1 MLAFTPKRLT
11 LALVGAGCIALAGC
25 GGSDSSTTTG
35 SASTGGTT
43 ATGGSTTTTGGSPT
57 TIPTTP
63 SSVVLSGTAA
73 TGAALADA
81 SLKIYDATGAVVCEI
96 KTGSDGAY
104 SCDLGISPKPPFV
117 LVATLDDTKLVSIA
131 PDATTGT
138 VNITPLTNL
147 IASTLSSNGDP
158 QQLVEDIKSTPASV
172 DAAKVKASVDRVMTA
187 LKPLLDALGT
197 QGNPITTAFKADGTG
212 QDRLLDLLQVSVRP
226 DGSGANN
233 EVTVKSAPSA
243 SDSDPLRI
251 SFKSSDTTI
260 APLPTGSVSAE
271 SLGTD
276 NVAVLVSDMLK
287 RMTACYAVPLAD
299 RVTNGSSN
307 GSMLKS
313 PACTSLFVDND
324 PARFLS
330 NGATVSP
337 KLGAAFSGMFR
348 SGGTG
353 VVVDRGAFEFK
364 RVNGDYVFSYRWT
377 AADGST
383 DNENMVASKVGDSL
397 KLIGNQ
403 YKYNATARPYAQT
416 RDLVNSPTF
425 SSINTGYNIWIANRT
440 DNSGNKVFSKV
451 LVTTPKGNVVTY
463 CPSDALSYLVIEKSA
478 TQCGQDKVLASTSV
492 LRLAGRFI
500 DPTNPADLK
509 VKESGIV
516 FVNPAMTDEM
526 IASIPD
532 QSVWKLEFFHADGVT
547 PNEVQ
552 TYRTNSR
559 AMTLAE
565 VAASTFVDIT
575 APARAAVIAG
585 SSALGA
591 FPFTAPD
598 AASPNWIDIGTG
610 GTDFWRVPS
619 GALAPTSI
627 SAYGGL
633 TGSNSRFSD
642 TTKVSTNARG
652 VIIKCSR
659 QSISD
664 THCDAPVAVD
674 EVGQYALGWKVD
686 ALELWARSS
695 RQVEMSKLVGF
706 YKRQ

>member
-1 MLAFTPKRLT
+1 MTFTPKRLT

-25 GGSDSSTTTG
+25 GGSDSLTTTG
-35 SASTGGTT
+35 STSTGGTT
-43 ATGGSTTTTGGSPT
+43 ASGGSSTPTGGSPT

-81 SLKIYDATGAVVCEI
+81 SLKIFDATGAVVCEV
-96 KTGSDGAY
+96 KTDADGAY
-104 SCDLGISPKPPFV
+104 SCDLGTSPKPPFV
-117 LVATLDDTKLVSIA
+117 LVATLDDTRLVSVA
-131 PDATTGT
+131 PDASTGT

-158 QQLVEDIKSTPASV
+158 QKLVDDIKSTPASV

-212 QDRLLDLLQVSVRP
+212 QDRLLDLVQVSVRP

-233 EVTVKSAPSA
+233 EVTVKAAPSA
-243 SDSDPLRI
+243 SDSDPIRI
-251 SFKSSDTTI
+251 SFKSSDTSI

-271 SLGTD
+271 SLGND
-276 NVAVLVSDMLK
+276 NLAVLVSDMLK

-307 GSMLKS
+307 GSAPKS
-313 PACTSLFVDND
+313 PACTSLFLEND

-337 KLGAAFSGMFR
+337 TAAFSGMFK
-348 SGGTG
+348 SGSAG
-353 VVVDRGAFEFK
+353 VVFDRGAFEFK
-364 RVNGDYVFSYRWT
+364 RVNGDFVFSYRWT

-383 DNENMVASKVGDSL
+383 DNENMVARKVGDSL

-403 YKYNATARPYAQT
+403 YKYNATVRPYAQM
-416 RDLVNSPTF
+416 RDLVNTPAF

-440 DNSGNKVFSKV
+440 AGGNPVFSKV
-451 LVTTPKGNVVTY
+451 LVTTPRGNVVTY
-463 CPSDALSYLVIEKSA
+463 RPTSGLSYLVIEKQPAQGA
-478 TQCGQDKVLASTSV
+478 TPAVLASTSV
-492 LRLAGRFI
+492 LRLAGRYI
-500 DPTNPADLK
+500 DPTTPGLPKD
-509 VKESGIV
+509 KETAIV
-516 FVNPAMTDEM
+516 FSDPATATDD
-526 IASIPD
+526 IIRTIPD
-532 QSVWKLEFFHADGVT
+532 QSVWKLEFFHADRVT

-552 TYRTNSR
+552 IYRTNSR
-559 AMTLAE
+559 ALTLAE
-565 VAASTFVDIT
+565 VAASTFVDLT
-575 APARAAVIAG
+575 APARAAVIEG

-591 FPFTAPD
+591 FPFDAPD
-598 AASPNWIDIGTG
+598 AASPNWIDIGTS
-610 GTDFWRVPS
+610 GTAFWRVPS

-627 SAYGGL
+627 SAFGKPP
-633 TGSNSRFSD
+633 TGSGPRFSD
-642 TTKVSTNARG
+642 TVNVSTNARG
-652 VIIKCSR
+652 ALIKCSR

-664 THCDAPVAVD
+664 THCDTAVG
-674 EVGQYALGWKVD
+674 VGQMGQYAAGWKVD
-686 ALELWARSS
+686 ALELWARNS
-695 RQVEMSKLVGF
+695 RQVEISKLVGF
-706 YKRQ
+706 YKLQ

>member
-1 MLAFTPKRLT
+1 MAFTPKRLT

-35 SASTGGTT
+35 TTSTGGTT
-43 ATGGSTTTTGGSPT
+43 ASGGSTTTTGGSLT

-117 LVATLDDTKLVSIA
+117 LVATLDDVKLVSIA

-158 QQLVEDIKSTPASV
+158 QQLVDDIKSTPASV
-172 DAAKVKASVDRVMTA
+172 DAAKVKASVDRVMAA

-243 SDSDPLRI
+243 SDSDSLRI

-299 RVTNGSSN
+299 RVTNGSAT
-307 GSMLKS
+307 GSMPKS

-337 KLGAAFSGMFR
+337 TAAFKGMFYE
-348 SGGTG
+348 SGTG
-353 VVVDRGAFEFK
+353 VAYDRGSFEFK

-383 DNENMVASKVGDSL
+383 DNENMVARKDGDSL

-403 YKYNATARPYAQT
+403 YKYNATVRPYAQT
-416 RDLVNSPTF
+416 RDLVNTPAF

-440 DNSGNKVFSKV
+440 AGGGSAVFSKV

-463 CPSDALSYLVIEKSA
+463 CPSGALSYLVIEKSA
-478 TQCGQDKVLASTSV
+478 TQCGQGKVLASTSV
-492 LRLAGRFI
+492 LRLAGRYI
-500 DPTNPADLK
+500 DPTNQTDLS
-509 VKESGIV
+509 VKEGGIV

-627 SAYGGL
+627 SAYGKPP
-633 TGSNSRFSD
+633 TGSGPRFSD
-642 TTKVSTNARG
+642 TTNVSTNVRG
-652 VIIKCSR
+652 TVIKCSR

-664 THCDAPVAVD
+664 THCDTPVAVGQ
-674 EVGQYALGWKVD
+674 VGQYAVGWKVD

-695 RQVEMSKLVGF
+695 RQVEISKLVGL
-706 YKRQ
+706 YKLQ

>member
-1 MLAFTPKRLT
+1 LTFTPKRLT
-11 LALVGAGCIALAGC
+11 LALLGAGCIALAGC

-35 SASTGGTT
+35 STSTGAST
-43 ATGGSTTTTGGSPT
+43 ATGGSTT

-81 SLKIYDATGAVVCEI
+81 SLKIYDATGAVVCEV

-104 SCDLGISPKPPFV
+104 TCDLGTSPKPPFV
-117 LVATLDDTKLVSIA
+117 LVATLDDVKLVSIA
-131 PDATTGT
+131 PDAKTG
-138 VNITPLTNL
+138 VINVTPLTHL
-147 IASTLSSNGDP
+147 IASTLASNGNP
-158 QQLVEDIKSTPASV
+158 EQLVDDIKSTPANV

-251 SFKSSDTTI
+251 SFKSSDTSI

-299 RVTNGSSN
+299 RVTNGSAT
-307 GSMLKS
+307 GSMPKS
-313 PACTSLFVDND
+313 PTCTSLFVNDD
-324 PARFLS
+324 PAGFLS

-337 KLGAAFSGMFR
+337 TAAFKGMFYQ
-348 SGGTG
+348 SGTG
-353 VVVDRGAFEFK
+353 VTYDRGSFEFK

-383 DNENMVASKVGDSL
+383 DNENMVARKVGDSL

-403 YKYNATARPYAQT
+403 YKYNATVRPYAQT
-416 RDLVNSPTF
+416 RDLVNTPSF
-425 SSINTGYNIWIANRT
+425 SSINTGYNVWIANRT
-440 DNSGNKVFSKV
+440 ASGNAVFSKV

-463 CPSDALSYLVIEKSA
+463 CPTAGLSYLVIEKSA
-478 TQCGQDKVLASTSV
+478 TQCGQGKVLASTSV
-492 LRLAGRFI
+492 LRLAGRYI
-500 DPTNPADLK
+500 DPTNQTDLS
-509 VKESGIV
+509 VKEGGIV
-516 FVNPAMTDEM
+516 FVNPAVSDEM

-565 VAASTFVDIT
+565 VAASTFVDLT
-575 APARAAVIAG
+575 ANARSAMVAS
-585 SSALGA
+585 SSATGA
-591 FPFTAPD
+591 FIFAAPN
-598 AASPNWIDIGTG
+598 AGSPNWIDIGTQ

-627 SAYGGL
+627 SAYGKPP
-633 TGSNSRFSD
+633 TGSSPRFSD
-642 TTKVSTNARG
+642 TTNVSTNVRG
-652 VIIKCSR
+652 TIIKCSP
-659 QSISD
+659 QTLSD
-664 THCDAPVAVD
+664 THCDATLT
-674 EVGQYALGWKVD
+674 GQYTAGWRVD
-686 ALELWARSS
+686 ALEMWARSS
-695 RQVEMSKLVGF
+695 RQVEISKLVGL
-706 YKRQ
+706 YKLQ

>member
-1 MLAFTPKRLT
+1 MTFTPKRLT

-25 GGSDSSTTTG
+25 GGSDSSTTIGATP
-35 SASTGGTT
+35 TGGATT
-43 ATGGSTTTTGGSPT
+43 TGGSTTTTGGSPT

-63 SSVVLSGTAA
+63 SSVVLTGTAA

-81 SLKIYDATGAVVCEI
+81 SLKIYDATGAVVCEV

-104 SCDLGISPKPPFV
+104 TCDLGISPKPPFV
-117 LVATLDDTKLVSIA
+117 LVATQDETSLVSIA
-131 PDATTGT
+131 PDAITGT

-158 QQLVEDIKSTPASV
+158 QKLVDDIKSTPASV

-226 DGSGANN
+226 DGTGANN

-251 SFKSSDTTI
+251 SFKSSDSTI
-260 APLPTGSVSAE
+260 DPLPTGSVSAE
-271 SLGTD
+271 SLGND

-299 RVTNGSSN
+299 RVTNGSTT
-307 GSMLKS
+307 GSMPKS
-313 PACTSLFVDND
+313 PTCTSLFLNSD
-324 PARFLS
+324 PAGFLS

-337 KLGAAFSGMFR
+337 TAAFSGMFKTG
-348 SGGTG
+348 STG
-353 VVVDRGAFEFK
+353 VVFDRGSFEFK

-383 DNENMVASKVGDSL
+383 DNENMVARKVGDSL

-403 YKYNATARPYAQT
+403 YKYNATVRPYAQV
-416 RDLVNSPTF
+416 RDLVNTPAF

-440 DNSGNKVFSKV
+440 VGGNAVFSKV

-463 CPSDALSYLVIEKSA
+463 RPTSGLSYLVIEKQPA
-478 TQCGQDKVLASTSV
+478 QGGNPAVLASTSV
-492 LRLAGRFI
+492 LRLAGRYI
-500 DPTNPADLK
+500 DPTTPGLPKD
-509 VKESGIV
+509 KETAIV
-516 FVNPAMTDEM
+516 FSADPATATDD
-526 IASIPD
+526 IIRTIPD
-532 QSVWKLEFFHADGVT
+532 QSVWKLEFFHADRVT
-547 PNEVQ
+547 PNVVQ

-565 VAASTFVDIT
+565 VAATTFVDLT
-575 APARAAVIAG
+575 APARAAVIEG

-591 FPFTAPD
+591 FPFDAPD
-598 AASPNWIDIGTG
+598 AASPNWVDIGTS
-610 GTDFWRVPS
+610 GTAFWRVPS

-627 SAYGGL
+627 SVFGKPP
-633 TGSNSRFSD
+633 TGFTPRFSD
-642 TTKVSTNARG
+642 TVNVSTNARG
-652 VIIKCSR
+652 AIIKCSR
-659 QSISD
+659 QSIDD
-664 THCDAPVAVD
+664 THCDTPVGVGQM
-674 EVGQYALGWKVD
+674 GQYAVGWKVD

-695 RQVEMSKLVGF
+695 RQVEISKLVGF
-706 YKRQ
+706 YKLQ

>member
-1 MLAFTPKRLT
+1 MTFTPKRLT

-35 SASTGGTT
+35 STPTGSTTVSGG
-43 ATGGSTTTTGGSPT
+43 TTTTGGGT
-57 TIPTTP
+57 NTIAATP

-81 SLKIYDATGAVVCEI
+81 SLKIYDATGAVVCEV

-104 SCDLGISPKPPFV
+104 TCDLGVSPKPPFV

-147 IASTLSSNGDP
+147 IASTLSSTGDP
-158 QQLVEDIKSTPASV
+158 QQLVEDIKSAPASV

-197 QGNPITTAFKADGTG
+197 QGNPITTSFKADGTG

-251 SFKSSDTTI
+251 SFKSSDSTI

-276 NVAVLVSDMLK
+276 NMAVLVSDMLK

-299 RVTNGSSN
+299 RVTNGWAT
-307 GSMLKS
+307 GSMPKS
-313 PACTSLFVDND
+313 PACTSLFLNDD
-324 PARFLS
+324 PASFLS

-337 KLGAAFSGMFR
+337 TAAFKGMFYQ
-348 SGGTG
+348 SGTG
-353 VVVDRGAFEFK
+353 VAYDRGTFEFK

-377 AADGST
+377 AANGST
-383 DNENMVASKVGDSL
+383 DNENMVARKVGDSL

-403 YKYNATARPYAQT
+403 YKYNATVRPYAQT
-416 RDLVNSPTF
+416 RDLVNTSTF

-440 DNSGNKVFSKV
+440 ASGNAVFSKV

-463 CPSDALSYLVIEKSA
+463 CPTAGLSYLVIEKSA
-478 TQCGQDKVLASTSV
+478 TQCGQGKVLASTSV
-492 LRLAGRFI
+492 LRLAGRYI
-500 DPTNPADLK
+500 DPTNQTDLSA
-509 VKESGIV
+509 KEGGIV

-565 VAASTFVDIT
+565 VAASTFVDLT
-575 APARAAVIAG
+575 APARAAVIAE
-585 SSALGA
+585 SSAAGA
-591 FPFTAPD
+591 FIF
-598 AASPNWIDIGTG
+598 ASPDVATPNYFDFRGTQ
-610 GTDFWRVPS
+610 FWQVPS

-627 SAYGGL
+627 SVYGKHP
-633 TGSNSRFSD
+633 TANNPRFSD
-642 TTKVSTNARG
+642 SVTVSTNDRGAR
-652 VIIKCSR
+652 VMCSR
-659 QSISD
+659 QSNSD
-664 THCDAPVAVD
+664 AHCDASVAVD
-674 EVGQYALGWKVD
+674 QVGQYAAGWRVD
-686 ALELWARSS
+686 AFEMWARSS
-695 RQVEMSKLVGF
+695 RQVEISKLVGL
-706 YKRQ
+706 YKLQ

>member
-1 MLAFTPKRLT
+1 MTFTPKRLT

-35 SASTGGTT
+35 STSTGGT
-43 ATGGSTTTTGGSPT
+43 T

-81 SLKIYDATGAVVCEI
+81 ELKIFDATGAVVCEV

-104 SCDLGISPKPPFV
+104 SCDLGTSPKPPFV
-117 LVATLDDTKLVSIA
+117 LVATLDDTRLVSVA
-131 PDATTGT
+131 PDASTGT

-158 QQLVEDIKSTPASV
+158 QQLVDDIKSTPASV

-233 EVTVKSAPSA
+233 EVTVKAAPSA
-243 SDSDPLRI
+243 SDSDPIRI

-271 SLGTD
+271 SLGSD

-299 RVTNGSSN
+299 RVTNGSN
-307 GSMLKS
+307 TGSMPNS
-313 PACTSLFVDND
+313 PACTSLFLEND
-324 PARFLS
+324 PAGFLS
-330 NGATVSP
+330 NGSRVSP
-337 KLGAAFSGMFR
+337 TAAFKGMFYQ
-348 SGGTG
+348 SGTG
-353 VVVDRGAFEFK
+353 VTFDRGAFEFK
-364 RVNGDYVFSYRWT
+364 RVNGDFVFSYRWT
-377 AADGST
+377 APDGST
-383 DNENMVASKVGDSL
+383 DNENMVARKVDNSL

-403 YKYNATARPYAQT
+403 YKYNATVRPYAQT
-416 RDLVNSPTF
+416 RDLVNSPAF
-425 SSINTGYNIWIANRT
+425 SSINTGYNISIANRT
-440 DNSGNKVFSKV
+440 VRGNPVFSKV

-463 CPSDALSYLVIEKSA
+463 CPTSSLSYLVIEKSA
-478 TQCGQDKVLASTSV
+478 AECADPRALASTSV
-492 LRLAGRFI
+492 LRLAGRYI
-500 DPTNPADLK
+500 DPTTPGLPKD
-509 VKESGIV
+509 KETAIV
-516 FVNPAMTDEM
+516 FSDPATATDD
-526 IASIPD
+526 IIRTIPD
-532 QSVWKLEFFHADGVT
+532 QSVWKLEFFHADRVT
-547 PNEVQ
+547 PNVVQ

-565 VAASTFVDIT
+565 VAASTFVDLT
-575 APARAAVIAG
+575 AAARAAVIEG

-591 FPFTAPD
+591 FPFDAPD
-598 AASPNWIDIGTG
+598 AASPNWIDIGTS
-610 GTDFWRVPS
+610 GTAFWRVPS

-627 SAYGGL
+627 SAFGKPP
-633 TGSNSRFSD
+633 TGSGPRFSD
-642 TTKVSTNARG
+642 TVNVSTNARG
-652 VIIKCSR
+652 ALIKCSR

-664 THCDAPVAVD
+664 THCDTAVG
-674 EVGQYALGWKVD
+674 VGQMGQYAAGWKVD
-686 ALELWARSS
+686 ALELWARNS
-695 RQVEMSKLVGF
+695 RQVEISKLVGL
-706 YKRQ
+706 YKLQ

>member
-1 MLAFTPKRLT
+1 MTFTPKRLT
-11 LALVGAGCIALAGC
+11 LALLGAGCIALAGC
-25 GGSDSSTTTG
+25 GGSDSSTATG
-35 SASTGGTT
+35 STL
-43 ATGGSTTTTGGSPT
+43 TGGSPSSSGSSANGGST
-57 TIPTTP
+57 NTIAATP

-81 SLKIYDATGAVVCEI
+81 SLKIYDATGAVVCEV
-96 KTGSDGAY
+96 KTGSDGTY
-104 SCDLGISPKPPFV
+104 SCDLGTSPKPPFV
-117 LVATLDDTKLVSIA
+117 LVATLDDTRLVSVA
-131 PDATTGT
+131 PDASTGT

-158 QQLVEDIKSTPASV
+158 QKLVDDIKSTPANV

-197 QGNPITTAFKADGTG
+197 QGNPITTSFKADGTG

-243 SDSDPLRI
+243 NDSDPLRI
-251 SFKSSDTTI
+251 SFKSSDSTI

-276 NVAVLVSDMLK
+276 NMAVLVGDMLK

-299 RVTNGSSN
+299 RVTNGSTT
-307 GSMLKS
+307 GSMPKS
-313 PACTSLFVDND
+313 PTCTSLFLEND

-337 KLGAAFSGMFR
+337 TAAFSGMFR
-348 SGGTG
+348 TGGTG
-353 VVVDRGAFEFK
+353 VVFDRGAFEFK

-377 AADGST
+377 APDGST
-383 DNENMVASKVGDSL
+383 DNENMVARKVGDSL

-403 YKYNATARPYAQT
+403 YKYNATVRPYAQT
-416 RDLVNSPTF
+416 RDLVNTPTF

-440 DNSGNKVFSKV
+440 TGGGSAVFSKV
-451 LVTTPKGNVVTY
+451 LVTTPKGNIVTY
-463 CPSDALSYLVIEKSA
+463 CPSSSLSYLVIEKSA
-478 TQCGQDKVLASTSV
+478 TQCGQGKVLATTSV
-492 LRLAGRFI
+492 LRLAGRYI
-500 DPTNPADLK
+500 DPTNQTDLS

-565 VAASTFVDIT
+565 VAASTFVDLT
-575 APARAAVIAG
+575 APARAAVIEG

-591 FPFTAPD
+591 FPFDAPD
-598 AASPNWIDIGTG
+598 AASPNWIDIGTS

-627 SAYGGL
+627 SAYGKPP
-633 TGSNSRFSD
+633 TGSGPRFSD
-642 TTKVSTNARG
+642 TTNVSTNARG
-652 VIIKCSR
+652 TIIKCSR

-664 THCDAPVAVD
+664 THCDTPVGVGQ
-674 EVGQYALGWKVD
+674 VGQYAVGWKVD

-695 RQVEMSKLVGF
+695 RQVEISKLVGF
-706 YKRQ
+706 YKLQ